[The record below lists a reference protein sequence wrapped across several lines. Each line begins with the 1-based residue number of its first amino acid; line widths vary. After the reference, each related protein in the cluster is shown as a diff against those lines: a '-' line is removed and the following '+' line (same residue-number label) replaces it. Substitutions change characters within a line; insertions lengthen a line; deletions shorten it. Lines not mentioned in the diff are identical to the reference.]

1 MRKLLQIESIKTLN
15 NPGFRIILALH
26 FLLFLL
32 VVYVFTRIDITAPG
46 FSTKNMFM
54 FPHVWEIYAWIASW
68 FNLLFLGLIIILLT
82 GNEFNYKTV
91 RMQIINGLSRNE
103 FLSGKLL
110 IIFFIAIWAAL
121 IVFLSGIITGL
132 IFTKDISMQLILDK
146 SYMILIYFFQAI
158 AYMSFA
164 LMIAVIF
171 KSNALAIIMY
181 LLYFIMIEPI
191 ARLFFPKEV
200 RPYFPVKVISDLTPV
215 PEFLSITS
223 NSTEVS
229 GNNVLDFESIG
240 LFQKALP
247 LHLSL
252 IMGVFYTILFIAI
265 SYWIIKKRD
274 F

>member
-1 MRKLLQIESIKTLN
+1 MKKLLQIESIKTIN
-15 NPGFRIILALH
+15 NPSFRTILVLH
-26 FLLFLL
+26 LLLFLL

-54 FPHVWEIYAWIASW
+54 FPNVWEIYAWIASW
-68 FNLLFLGLIIILLT
+68 FNLLFLGLIIIILT
-82 GNEFNYKTV
+82 GNEFSYKTG

-103 FLSGKLL
+103 FLGGKLL
-110 IIFFIAIWAAL
+110 IIFFIAIWATL
-121 IVFLSGIITGL
+121 IVFLTGIITGL
-132 IFTKDISMQLILDK
+132 IFTKDISLQLVLDK
-146 SYMILIYFFQAI
+146 SYMILIYFFQAF

-164 LMIAVIF
+164 LMVAVIF
-171 KSNALAIIMY
+171 KSNALSIVMY
-181 LLYFIMIEPI
+181 LLYFVMIEPLT
-191 ARLFFPKEV
+191 RLFFPKV
-200 RPYFPVKVISDLTPV
+200 IRPYFPVKVMSDLTPV

-223 NSTEVS
+223 NSTEAVGS
-229 GNNVLDFESIG
+229 NAFNLDSIG